1 VKLKTFNSGLFF
13 FLVISILLFQ
23 SYNESI
29 AQQYK
34 GELSVL
40 SGYQMLGSIQVYN
53 YNANLANVSGDLD
66 INDAVFYSG
75 AIGINTSHETMA
87 EIQYIFQ
94 PTKLSFNPYTVGLS
108 STTFDADVHYIL
120 ATGYYLKQLSR
131 TSWGY
136 GGLSIG
142 AAGIVPKND
151 LDPAWRVAFGLT
163 LGAKFLLSKKVGIK
177 IQAQGLF
184 PIQWAGGS
192 LYVGSG
198 GAGYGVSA
206 GTSIVQINVG
216 GGLFYAF

>member
-1 VKLKTFNSGLFF
+1 LKTIKIGLFLL
-13 FLVISILLFQ
+13 LVMSIILVQPF
-23 SYNESI
+23 NESI

-34 GELSVL
+34 GEFSIL
-40 SGYQMLGSIQVYN
+40 SGYQMLGSIEVYN
-53 YNANLANVSGDLD
+53 YNANIANVSGDLD

-94 PTKLSFNPYTVGLS
+94 PTNVSFDPYTAGIPS
-108 STTFDADVHYIL
+108 QSFGADVHYIL

-142 AAGIVPKND
+142 AAGLVPKND

-163 LGAKFLLSKKVGIK
+163 LGAKFLVSKKVGIK

-192 LYVGSG
+192 LYVGTG

>member
-1 VKLKTFNSGLFF
+1 MKTLNSGLFF
-13 FLVISILLFQ
+13 FLVVSIFLLLPN
-23 SYNESI
+23 NEAV

-34 GELSVL
+34 GEFSVL
-40 SGYQMLGSIQVYN
+40 SGYQMLGSIEVYN
-53 YNANLANVSGDLD
+53 YNANIANVSGDLD

-75 AIGINTSHETMA
+75 AIGINTSRETMA

-94 PTKLSFNPYTVGLS
+94 PTNVSFDPYTAGIPS
-108 STTFDADVHYIL
+108 QSFGADVHYIL

-142 AAGIVPKND
+142 AAGLVPKND

-163 LGAKFLLSKKVGIK
+163 LGAKFLVSKKVGIK

-192 LYVGSG
+192 LYVGTG

-216 GGLFYAF
+216 GGLFYTF